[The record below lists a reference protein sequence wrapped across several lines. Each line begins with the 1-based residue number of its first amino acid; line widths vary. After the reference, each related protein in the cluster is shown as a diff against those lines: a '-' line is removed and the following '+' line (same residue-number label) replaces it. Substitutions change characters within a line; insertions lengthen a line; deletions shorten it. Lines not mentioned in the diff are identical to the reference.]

1 MTMLKLILS
10 MFLSA
15 LLIFST
21 FTHNGEAS
29 TTDKYLVFP
38 PQIRPPPGRPIPANP
53 YSRGCSAIE
62 RCRGGSGSDSPPTVA
77 EEDSKHQ

>member
-15 LLIFST
+15 LLISST

-29 TTDKYLVFP
+29 TTDKYIVLP
-38 PQIRPPPGRPIPANP
+38 PQIRPAPGRPIPANP

-62 RCRGGSGSDSPPTVA
+62 RCRGGSGDRPPTVA
-77 EEDSKHQ
+77 EEEDNKHQ